1 MCLCL
6 LNPIEPEIRVQI
18 EVPDEIAA
26 EVAVRIPPD
35 ASPSAVDDALRD
47 HIQITPEFVTPDG
60 SDAVEAILD
69 DMLSRSWKTFPGPG
83 PPCYAR
89 AREVYSGSVC

>member
-1 MCLCL
+1 MSDGTPDSHVLHTT
-6 LNPIEPEIRVQI
+6 ERTAVV

-26 EVAVRIPPD
+26 EVALRIPPD

-69 DMLSRSWKTFPGPG
+69 D
-83 PPCYAR
+83 C
-89 AREVYSGSVC
+89 